1 MSDSFASRL
10 DRITETLIAA
20 AERAGRSPAEVTLI
34 AVSKSHPPEALAEA
48 LEAGQTLFGENRVQ
62 EARAKA
68 PLLPS
73 RARWHLI
80 GHLQSNK
87 VRHALPL
94 FECIQSI
101 DSLALATE
109 VNRVA
114 ADLGLFPRVL
124 LEVNVAGEG
133 SKFGFSPERL
143 EAEMEELLA
152 LDRLTI
158 EGLMAI
164 PPFSPEPEDSRRY
177 FAALRECRDRVSTN
191 CRVPLPELSMGMS
204 HDFAVAVEEGATYVR
219 VGTALF
225 GERKGKTWKPEGPG
239 A

>member
-10 DRITETLIAA
+10 DQISQTLSAA
-20 AERAGRSPAEVTLI
+20 ADRVGRSASEVTLV
-34 AVSKSHPPEALAEA
+34 AVSKSHPPEALTEA

-68 PLLPS
+68 ALLPS

-87 VRHALPL
+87 VRQTLPL

-114 ADLGLFPRVL
+114 AELGLFPRVL

-133 SKFGFSPERL
+133 TKFGFSPERL
-143 EAEMEELLA
+143 HGDMEELLA
-152 LDRLTI
+152 LDRLAI
-158 EGLMAI
+158 EGVMAI
-164 PPFSPEPEDSRRY
+164 PPYSPEPEDSRRY
-177 FAALRECRDRVSTN
+177 FAALRECRDKVSEAF
-191 CRVPLPELSMGMS
+191 RVPLPELSMGMS

-225 GERKGKTWKPEGPG
+225 GERKGKTWKPEGPTP
-239 A
+239 